1 MEYDTIENNKDIRS
15 GIRYLDVLTYDIID
29 ESMEWCDCKTEEECK
44 WFIQTKLADKS
55 IQIGDFTKAMM
66 KIVTITKELIGLA
79 ENSFENMDTDIQ
91 VPSMQTEWL
100 HKLSEIEGMVLKYI
114 ATSQSLYV

>member
-1 MEYDTIENNKDIRS
+1 VDALN
-15 GIRYLDVLTYDIID
+15 YDIVD
-29 ESMEWCDCKTEEECK
+29 ESMEWCSCKTEEECK

-66 KIVTITKELIGLA
+66 KVATIAKELSEGP
-79 ENSFENMDTDIQ
+79 E
-91 VPSMQTEWL
+91 EWL